1 MAYAALFRNVD
12 AKVQPEPLNVGAM
25 LLHDCLQYIRHVD
38 CHARGSYR
46 PSASRMTGH
55 LLYELVATFT
65 SSIFFRTE
73 PSSMAFM
80 AFSKPSLMLAAFLL
94 M

>member
-1 MAYAALFRNVD
+1 MANATLFRDFNV
-12 AKVQPEPLNVGAM
+12 KIQTQSLNIRAT

-38 CHARGSYR
+38 CHARLR
-46 PSASRMTGH
+46 EH
-55 LLYELVATFT
+55 LLYELVATLT
-65 SSIFFRTE
+65 SSIFFSTE

-80 AFSKPSLMLAAFLL
+80 ALSKPSLRLAAFLL